1 MKKFLKALICIIFLL
16 ILAFVSGHF
25 TFKLLSYGRTVIMP
39 DLRGMD
45 INEAQR
51 LLSTYKLYLRLD
63 GEEFDSVVPQ
73 GLILKQD
80 IPPGNKL
87 KEGRE
92 VGVTISKG
100 PRIKDVPNLVG
111 KRLDEAEAILRE
123 RGLKLNKIIYV
134 HSEKFE
140 KNVIIAQ
147 RPEPVESGGNLFAI
161 IVSLGDRK
169 DYQ

>member
-1 MKKFLKALICIIFLL
+1 MKKFLKIIFSLVFFL
-16 ILAFVSGHF
+16 ILAIISGHF
-25 TFKLLSYGRTVIMP
+25 TFKLLSYGRTVVMP
-39 DLRGMD
+39 DLRGMN

-51 LLSTYKLYLRLD
+51 LLLSYKLYLRVD
-63 GEEFDSVVPQ
+63 GEEFDSLVPH

-100 PRIKDVPNLVG
+100 PRIKDVPNLIG
-111 KRLDEAEAILRE
+111 KRLDEAEVILRE
-123 RGLKLNKIIYV
+123 KGLKLNKIIYV
-134 HSEKFE
+134 HSETVE

-147 RPEPVESGGNLFAI
+147 RPEPQESGGNLFTI
-161 IVSLGDRK
+161 LVSLGNYK
-169 DYQ
+169 DY